1 MQACEP
7 FPLSAEHVLNFSR
20 SAWQHHRERRFHRT
34 VRDRDQ
40 RPRSPRAGRSP
51 RLGLGRHR
59 KVSSHRAMPER
70 SPYMLT
76 SVLSNPSAGQIVGM
90 WIGPVITDKLGRK
103 VGMMSL
109 AGVLLIASLAR
120 WLSPLL
126 DPD

>member
-1 MQACEP
+1 
-7 FPLSAEHVLNFSR
+7 
-20 SAWQHHRERRFHRT
+20 
-34 VRDRDQ
+34 
-40 RPRSPRAGRSP
+40 
-51 RLGLGRHR
+51 
-59 KVSSHRAMPER
+59 MPER